1 MMSVIWEREA
11 GQMRD
16 IYQNAYLALAPTA
29 ARSSLDGF
37 FSHCGLDMPFTVKKE
52 DKIINSGVFYAQFPT
67 AISRHDV
74 IKNSTW
80 KTRGWTF

>member
-1 MMSVIWEREA
+1 
-11 GQMRD
+11 MRD
-16 IYQNAYLALAPTA
+16 IYQNAYLTLAPTA

-37 FSHCGLDMPFTVKKE
+37 FSHYGLDMPFTVKME
-52 DKIINSGVFYAQFPT
+52 DKIINSGVFYAQFPP